1 MRLLPLLLLACAL
14 WAAPALGHGHTHD
27 HGHGHTHD
35 HGHGHSHGEPEEDPG
50 YRWSRAAN
58 VEEDD
63 IIDEPHFREEDIV
76 DVPPVHSKTK
86 PSERQNF
93 NLVSVHTT
101 RTLLSLMKS

>member
-1 MRLLPLLLLACAL
+1 MRLLPLLLLVCAL
-14 WAAPALGHGHTHD
+14 CAAPAL
-27 HGHGHTHD
+27 GHGHTHD

-101 RTLLSLMKS
+101 GRCCR

>member
-1 MRLLPLLLLACAL
+1 MRLLFLLLLACAL
-14 WAAPALGHGHTHD
+14 CAAPALS
-27 HGHGHTHD
+27 

-86 PSERQNF
+86 PSERHNSLSRF
-93 NLVSVHTT
+93 CTYC
-101 RTLLSLMKS
+101 RTLLSLIKTRNMF